1 MTSHEAVLNALSH
14 RAVIRR
20 KTTEEPTHLWAIDE
34 MGMLDTSG
42 FGSCNENDS
51 IEKEI
56 RELNTIVI
64 PDNVLQVHG
73 YAPPKK
79 AEGMV
84 RLVYENVNG
93 LNNQMEQQ
101 QEGQATKQ
109 ITQRTGS

>member
-1 MTSHEAVLNALSH
+1 
-14 RAVIRR
+14 
-20 KTTEEPTHLWAIDE
+20 

-51 IEKEI
+51 IEKN
-56 RELNTIVI
+56 RELNTIII

-109 ITQRTGS
+109 ITQ